1 MANKSESSKTKAI
14 CGECGETFVGKKCPE
29 CGNQKGNMELSSD
42 GIPKDEH
49 KMDRIFGSASRL
61 RPADKSLDQEFL
73 MNQEMATNQHAE
85 LSDNLRESFVI
96 KSQLK
101 KLELEAKLKE
111 KKEQLEPVYT
121 PRTSAPAPEPQQ
133 VQMQNPFQQAVM
145 NPQAQF
151 MNQFMKMNTEDRTEL
166 LEGLADA
173 DPSALAVLSGFFTQP
188 QPQQQQMPTNPYIQ
202 APMNPY
208 QQFPPPWAQGQ
219 QQQYEQPPRKDPAE
233 TAIDMVE
240 KIQAISERNK
250 NNEPSESAAI
260 VSALREE
267 LREMNERISQM
278 SADKQNNE
286 NNMLLQR
293 IGQMETHMLAP
304 KPTGGFK
311 EQVREI
317 KEMVSDLQDIGMMD
331 RPASIHSVDEQIQ
344 LSRAQHD
351 IKKEDR
357 EIALA
362 EQQLTAQKAD
372 KDMKS
377 SLVSGLF
384 KRQFSKTTGP
394 SVEQAVPQPTQPMMV
409 SQERDSA
416 ILHKSKVPI
425 NVVEEFQSDAGSVR
439 ETRAVSGVPDDQ

>member
-1 MANKSESSKTKAI
+1 
-14 CGECGETFVGKKCPE
+14 
-29 CGNQKGNMELSSD
+29 
-42 GIPKDEH
+42 
-49 KMDRIFGSASRL
+49 
-61 RPADKSLDQEFL
+61 
-73 MNQEMATNQHAE
+73 
-85 LSDNLRESFVI
+85 
-96 KSQLK
+96 
-101 KLELEAKLKE
+101 
-111 KKEQLEPVYT
+111 
-121 PRTSAPAPEPQQ
+121 
-133 VQMQNPFQQAVM
+133 
-145 NPQAQF
+145 
-151 MNQFMKMNTEDRTEL
+151 
-166 LEGLADA
+166 
-173 DPSALAVLSGFFTQP
+173 
-188 QPQQQQMPTNPYIQ
+188 
-202 APMNPY
+202 
-208 QQFPPPWAQGQ
+208 
-219 QQQYEQPPRKDPAE
+219 
-233 TAIDMVE
+233 MVE

-425 NVVEEFQSDAGSVR
+425 TVVEEFQSDAGSVR